1 MQAVT
6 SLGPVLVVPATLP
19 ASQSQMT
26 SINEGKAQGTLT
38 RCAPTVIT
46 VAHPRPPP
54 HYSLIQASSVSASQA
69 I

>member
-6 SLGPVLVVPATLP
+6 SLGPVLVVLVMLP
-19 ASQSQMT
+19 TSQSQMT
-26 SINEGKAQGTLT
+26 SIDEGEAQGTLT
-38 RCAPTVIT
+38 RRAPTAIT